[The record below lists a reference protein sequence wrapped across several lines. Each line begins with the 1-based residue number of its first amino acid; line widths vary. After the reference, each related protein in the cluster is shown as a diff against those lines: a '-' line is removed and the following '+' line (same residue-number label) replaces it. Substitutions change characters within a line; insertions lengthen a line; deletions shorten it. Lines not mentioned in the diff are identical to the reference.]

1 MLGLCV
7 LVCVF
12 PWAPRGRGRLLSCS
26 LLCSHTWCIHSLS
39 HSANSGTCYAPGAVH
54 SSSEDLLSTYYV
66 PGVVNRAD
74 LISALPELGP
84 LLVHSR
90 HSVFVEC
97 VPPAFSFFS
106 LCLSFL
112 LCKIKS
118 SHCGSALM
126 NLAGIHEA
134 TSSVPGP
141 AQWVKD
147 PALL

>member
-1 MLGLCV
+1 MCVPLGSPRTGAFAV
-7 LVCVF
+7 LLTAVF
-12 PWAPRGRGRLLSCS
+12 PHLVHSFTESLSELWH
-26 LLCSHTWCIHSLS
+26 LLCTRCCSFI
-39 HSANSGTCYAPGAVH
+39 
-54 SSSEDLLSTYYV
+54 SEDLLSTYYV

-126 NLAGIHEA
+126 NLTGIHEA